1 MTQAAEKEKF
11 YKIENGQLVEVE
23 PPTLDQQLAKRA
35 YTSKEVEKIL
45 NLGRNTVNSLLL
57 SGRLKAVKVG
67 KKWLVPNWAID
78 EFLQAR

>member
-1 MTQAAEKEKF
+1 MTQAVEKEKF

-23 PPTLDQQLAKRA
+23 HPTLDEQLAKRA

-57 SGRLKAVKVG
+57 SGRLKAVRVG
-67 KKWLVPNWAID
+67 KKWLVPNWAIN
-78 EFLQAR
+78 EFLQAK